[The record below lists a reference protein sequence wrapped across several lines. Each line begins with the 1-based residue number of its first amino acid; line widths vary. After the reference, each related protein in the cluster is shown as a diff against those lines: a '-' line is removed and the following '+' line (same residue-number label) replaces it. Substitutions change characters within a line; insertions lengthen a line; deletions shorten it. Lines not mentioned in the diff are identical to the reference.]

1 MSTLYKVARLGHP
14 LIRGTNQLV
23 TSEEIASPAFQQAVD
38 ALIATMREYDGV
50 GIAAPQVHWAKRLF
64 AVEVL
69 PANPRYPAQKGVPL
83 SVFVNPEWVRKDGE
97 TADDWEGCLSVPDLR
112 GKVPR
117 FVRVEFKALDRHGK
131 PVTLAAEGFHARVLQ
146 HEMDHLE
153 GKVYLDRM
161 QGMATLSFNREFERF
176 GRP

>member
-1 MSTLYKVARLGHP
+1 MATLYKVARLGHP
-14 LIRGTNQLV
+14 VIRGTNTLV
-23 TSEEIASPAFQQAVD
+23 TPEEIASAEFQKNID

-50 GIAAPQVHWAKRLF
+50 GIAAPQVRWAKQLF

-69 PANPRYPAQKGVPL
+69 PSNPRYPQQAGVPL
-83 SVFVNPEWVRKDGE
+83 SVYLNPQWVRKDGE
-97 TADDWEGCLSVPDLR
+97 TIDDWEGCLSVPDLR

-117 FVRVEFKALDRHGK
+117 FLRVELKALDRHGK
-131 PVTLAAEGFHARVLQ
+131 PVKFTAEGFHARVLQ

-161 QGMATLSFNREFERF
+161 AGMSTLSFNQEFERY
-176 GRP
+176 GR